1 MGALKDM
8 YKNECVPA
16 LKEEFGY
23 ANAMQIPQIEKIVLN
38 MGLGEAVQNP
48 KIVEGAA
55 EELTRISGQKAVIT
69 KAKKSIAT
77 FKLREGMPIGCRV
90 TLRGDKMYDF
100 FSKLV
105 NIALPRVRDF
115 RGLSPKGFDG
125 RGNYSMGIQEQ
136 IIFPEIDYDKIDKIK
151 GLNITIVTSAQ
162 SNDEGR
168 SLLKMLGMPF
178 KK

>member
-1 MGALKDM
+1 MGTLKEM

-16 LKEEFGY
+16 LEKEFGY
-23 ANAMQIPQIEKIVLN
+23 KNVMQIPRLKKVVIN

-48 KIVEGAA
+48 KIIEGAS
-55 EELTRISGQKAVIT
+55 EELTKIAGQRAVVR

-77 FKLREGMPIGCRV
+77 FKLRAGMPIGCSV
-90 TLRGDKMYDF
+90 TLRGERMYGF
-100 FSKLV
+100 LSKLI

-125 RGNYSMGIQEQ
+125 LGNYSMGIKEQ

-151 GLNITIVTSAQ
+151 GLNISIVTSAQ
-162 SNDEGR
+162 TDDEGR
-168 SLLKMLGMPF
+168 ALLRLLGFPF
-178 KK
+178 RK

>member
-1 MGALKDM
+1 MGALRD
-8 YKNECVPA
+8 YYNNECVPA
-16 LKEEFGY
+16 LKEEFDY
-23 ANAMQIPQIEKIVLN
+23 TNIMQVPKLEKIVLN

-48 KIVEGAA
+48 KIIEGAV
-55 EELTRISGQKAVIT
+55 EELTKIAGQKAVVT

-90 TLRGDKMYDF
+90 TLRGDKMYAF
-100 FSKLV
+100 LSKLV

-115 RGLSPKGFDG
+115 RGMSPKWFDG
-125 RGNYSMGIQEQ
+125 RGNYSLGVKEQ

-151 GLNITIVTSAQ
+151 GLNITIVTSAPTD
-162 SNDEGR
+162 DEGR
-168 SLLKMLGMPF
+168 ALLRLMGMPF

>member
-1 MGALKDM
+1 MGALKD
-8 YKNECVPA
+8 YYYNDCVPA

-23 ANAMQIPQIEKIVLN
+23 TNIMQVPKLEKIVLN

-55 EELTRISGQKAVIT
+55 QELTLIAGQKAVVT
-69 KAKKSIAT
+69 NAKKSIAG

-90 TLRGDKMYDF
+90 TLRGEKMYAF

-105 NIALPRVRDF
+105 NVALPRVRDF
-115 RGLSPKGFDG
+115 RGVSPKAFDG
-125 RGNYSMGIQEQ
+125 RGNYSLGVKEQ

-151 GLNITIVTSAQ
+151 GLNISIVTTAP
-162 SNDEGR
+162 SNAEGL
-168 SLLKMLGMPF
+168 SLLRLMGMPF
-178 KK
+178 RN